1 MPDKSDSFSGK
12 FLARKTELILA
23 RYLPQSEVLEKLA
36 PDPMDLPVRILIV
49 SAHPERSDG
58 RNLETIEDDDF
69 ISQLLMLKSDSIKIE
84 HLVDPNYETLKEFIK
99 GKNGDQGFVPHIL
112 HFIGHGE
119 AGKIALKKTRKDIIE
134 ELNRAGKISIVDPD
148 SADDAEWIDKK
159 GISSLFD
166 DVSKPKFVF
175 LNACNA
181 AKTEFRGYND
191 FSNNLAIEL
200 VNSGIPAVLAMQYKI
215 TNDDA
220 AEFSQRIYLDIRK
233 GVPIDQ
239 AVKNGIR
246 ILGDRSPAWNH
257 PRFGIPVFYLGAK
270 DTTFLSVA
278 EPEIEVKQDMDE
290 RLIIECL
297 NPRCGK
303 TFNSKFDSCPYCL
316 TGYMLCVHCKKQ
328 LPVDANYCP
337 YCKKP
342 QGKGKISASQEKKV
356 SQSGEAKTPV
366 VLEKSSTSVSAD
378 SSNAN
383 IWPSKN

>member
-1 MPDKSDSFSGK
+1 
-12 FLARKTELILA
+12 
-23 RYLPQSEVLEKLA
+23 
-36 PDPMDLPVRILIV
+36 
-49 SAHPERSDG
+49 
-58 RNLETIEDDDF
+58 
-69 ISQLLMLKSDSIKIE
+69 
-84 HLVDPNYETLKEFIK
+84 
-99 GKNGDQGFVPHIL
+99 
-112 HFIGHGE
+112 
-119 AGKIALKKTRKDIIE
+119 
-134 ELNRAGKISIVDPD
+134 
-148 SADDAEWIDKK
+148 
-159 GISSLFD
+159 
-166 DVSKPKFVF
+166 
-175 LNACNA
+175 
-181 AKTEFRGYND
+181 
-191 FSNNLAIEL
+191 
-200 VNSGIPAVLAMQYKI
+200 MQYKI

-278 EPEIEVKQDMDE
+278 EPEIEVKQDVDE

-303 TFNSKFDSCPYCL
+303 SYNSKFDSCPYCL

-356 SQSGEAKTPV
+356 SQSGEAKTPL